1 MQTVKL
7 KADSRDTSGKG
18 AARRLRAS
26 GLVPAVYYGRGAETR
41 SLSVSPKALVEALS
55 GELGKNS
62 VLELEVDGT
71 PVRALLADYQL
82 HPVTR
87 AVLHA
92 DFKAVVEDRPVQVEV
107 PLEFA
112 GKAKGIVM
120 GGRLRQV
127 FPKVPVTCLPGQIPA
142 KITYDVSEL
151 NVEDIVRVSDL
162 TLPDGVAVRLRPT
175 QTLGGVYGNRKSA
188 ADEEEAAT
196 ATAAPA
202 EKKAEKK

>member
-18 AARRLRAS
+18 AARRMRAN
-26 GLVPAVYYGRGAETR
+26 GLVPAVFYGRGAETR
-41 SLSVSPKALVEALS
+41 SLAVSPKALVEALS

-62 VLELEVDGT
+62 VLELDVDGT
-71 PVRALLADYQL
+71 AVKALLADYQL

-107 PLEFA
+107 PLEFV

-127 FPKVPVTCLPGQIPA
+127 FLKVPVTCLPSQIPA
-142 KITYDVSEL
+142 KITHDVTEL

-162 TLPDGVAVRLRPT
+162 ALPEGITVRLRPA

-188 ADEEEAAT
+188 ADEEEATT

-202 EKKAEKK
+202 DKKADKK